1 MSITPEQLRWVFI
14 YMITLIVSVALHEFG
29 HAWVADKLGDDTPRR
44 QGRVTLNPMAH
55 ADPIGTLAL
64 PLISALLGAATGR
77 VGGFGWGRPV
87 QWLPNRINRKWKMS
101 TAIILVSI
109 AGPMMNFLLGT
120 VLAFTHAIL
129 ISLDV
134 VPAGRPMHKML
145 FFAAGTNFV
154 LFFFNLVPVPPL
166 DGGHVAQSLT
176 PYKHRSKFDEYLR
189 FSPFVFLA
197 LIAIPQVAQVFLIPA
212 AWCRGHVYQLFL
224 SLFT

>member
-29 HAWVADKLGDDTPRR
+29 HAFVADKLGDDTPRR
-44 QGRVTLNPMAH
+44 QGRVTLNPVAH

-64 PLISALLGAATGR
+64 PLISALLGAASGR

-87 QWLPNRINRKWKMS
+87 QWNPSRIRRGVSMS
-101 TAIILVSI
+101 TAIILVSV
-109 AGPMMNFLLGT
+109 AGPVMNLLLGT
-120 VLAFTHAIL
+120 VIAFTH
-129 ISLDV
+129 V
-134 VPAGRPMHKML
+134 VLAAQHVLAPDSPMHRILM
-145 FFAAGTNFV
+145 FAATTNFV
-154 LFFFNLVPVPPL
+154 LFFFNLIPVPPL

-189 FSPFVFLA
+189 YSPFIFLA
-197 LIAIPQVAQVFLIPA
+197 VIAIPQVQRIFLIPA
-212 AWCRGHVYQLFL
+212 NWCTQHVYQLFA

>member
-14 YMITLIVSVALHEFG
+14 YLIVLVVSVALHEFG
-29 HAWVADKLGDDTPRR
+29 HAFVADKLGDDTPRR
-44 QGRVTLNPMAH
+44 QGRVTLNPLAH

-64 PLISALLGAATGR
+64 PLISGLLGAAAGR

-87 QWLPNRINRKWKMS
+87 QWNPARIRRGVSMT

-109 AGPMMNFLLGT
+109 AGPLMNLLLGT
-120 VLAFTHAIL
+120 LIAFAHVILTTKGVLAYDSPMQAIL
-129 ISLDV
+129 
-134 VPAGRPMHKML
+134 M
-145 FFAAGTNFV
+145 FAATTNFT

-197 LIAIPQVAQVFLIPA
+197 LIAIPQVQQVFLIPA
-212 AWCRGHVYQLFL
+212 RWCTQHVYQLFV